1 MSICSPD
8 LIYYTDNDQE
18 SNSCD
23 FSDTPIEVKE
33 PIVEESI
40 VEEPIVV
47 KPIEEEKEPTSKNDN
62 NLQQNPI
69 QHEPD
74 DDSEG
79 QPIGQY

>member
-18 SNSCD
+18 NNLCD

-33 PIVEESI
+33 PIVK
-40 VEEPIVV
+40 EPIVV

-69 QHEPD
+69 QHKAD